1 VTAHVTGTAGNPLG
15 AVRLDAGKGTLQNR
29 PFDQGHLEA
38 NLNDRVVTIP
48 AAWIQ
53 GGAGRVNVTGEF
65 NHPADSFTTGQV
77 RAKLTT
83 TQLDLAK
90 FPIPMPRNATG
101 NLQANLEATG
111 RLQAKPAPP
120 FLLSSV
126 TGDVAGR
133 GLKIGSEDYGNLDL
147 NLRTS
152 GNTANYTGSIAVG
165 SSSIRVNG
173 ETRLEQDYPT
183 TADATLTDMA
193 VTKLLVAA
201 ERTDIPARGTLSG
214 TAHFTGTLS
223 NPRGNANLELA
234 RGVLYDEPVDR
245 VRLRASYLPDRIE
258 LQELQIAAA
267 GANIDMTARYDHPA
281 GNLRTGNA
289 AFEISSSRLDLARI
303 HNIQTRRP
311 GLAGAVQLEAKGS
324 GALAATTA
332 ADTRLQLRDLNMNL
346 AATGVQ
352 AQGENFGDLKLT
364 ANMASASRVQFAL
377 DSNLADSRIHGQGS
391 LDLTAGYPVNAQ
403 LTVQNALYTRIAKL
417 AGVTL
422 AEPNRIEAAMDG
434 QVNVNGPIQ
443 HLDQLHGSVQLT
455 RLNVT
460 TRAEPGQPRPVE
472 ITNQGPLTASLDRG
486 VVQLQ
491 NVHLQ
496 GSNID
501 VQAHGTA
508 SIMGGPLAMTV
519 NGNVGLGILRSFN
532 SDIYSDGSITLTATL
547 RGTTKQPTMSGQVV
561 LKDATLS
568 YATLPNGISK
578 ANGTIV
584 LNGKTANIQN
594 LTAESGGGKL
604 TLTGFAEYG
613 EPLRFGVRLRAQ
625 QVRVRVQPGVSIIAG
640 ANVQLAGTS
649 RSSAITGNAVI
660 SQVNYNP
667 TTDIASILS
676 KATPSVQSAA
686 APSPI
691 LENMRL
697 DVRVRTAAG
706 LAVQAEIAQGLSA
719 TADLRVQ
726 GNVAQ
731 PGVLGRVNINE
742 GQLVFLGSS
751 FSVDSGTI
759 AFYNPLRVDPIMDI
773 SLETQS
779 QGIQVILRVTGPVDN
794 MKLSY
799 TSNPPLQ
806 FTEIVSLLA
815 TGKTPTSDPTL
826 LANQPQVPQ
835 SSFQQMGESAILGE
849 AVANPVAGRLQ
860 RVFGVSQLK
869 IDPAFQGGSAL
880 PTARLTLQQRVTTN
894 VTFTYTS
901 ALDDPNGQIIK
912 IEWAFDPKWSAVA
925 TRDQN
930 GIFSVNF
937 LYKRQFR

>member
-1 VTAHVTGTAGNPLG
+1 
-15 AVRLDAGKGTLQNR
+15 
-29 PFDQGHLEA
+29 
-38 NLNDRVVTIP
+38 
-48 AAWIQ
+48 
-53 GGAGRVNVTGEF
+53 
-65 NHPADSFTTGQV
+65 
-77 RAKLTT
+77 
-83 TQLDLAK
+83 
-90 FPIPMPRNATG
+90 
-101 NLQANLEATG
+101 
-111 RLQAKPAPP
+111 
-120 FLLSSV
+120 
-126 TGDVAGR
+126 
-133 GLKIGSEDYGNLDL
+133 
-147 NLRTS
+147 
-152 GNTANYTGSIAVG
+152 
-165 SSSIRVNG
+165 
-173 ETRLEQDYPT
+173 
-183 TADATLTDMA
+183 
-193 VTKLLVAA
+193 
-201 ERTDIPARGTLSG
+201 
-214 TAHFTGTLS
+214 
-223 NPRGNANLELA
+223 
-234 RGVLYDEPVDR
+234 
-245 VRLRASYLPDRIE
+245 
-258 LQELQIAAA
+258 
-267 GANIDMTARYDHPA
+267 MTARYDHPA
-281 GNLRTGNA
+281 GNLQSGNA
-289 AFEISSSRLDLARI
+289 IFEIGSSRLDLARI

-324 GALAATTA
+324 GAITATGS
-332 ADTRLQLRDLNMNL
+332 RLQLHDLNLNL

-364 ANMASASRVQFAL
+364 AAMASASRVQFAL
-377 DSNLADSRIHGQGS
+377 DSNLAESKIHGQGT

-417 AGVTL
+417 AGMTL
-422 AEPNRIEAAMDG
+422 AEPNRVEAALDG
-434 QVNVNGPIQ
+434 QVSVNGPIE
-443 HLDQLHGSVQLT
+443 HVDQLRGNLQLT

-460 TRAEPGQPRPVE
+460 AKGEPGQPRPVE
-472 ITNQGPLTASLDRG
+472 IANQGPLTASLDRG
-486 VVQLQ
+486 IVQLQ

-496 GSNID
+496 GSGMD
-501 VQAHGTA
+501 VQARGTA
-508 SIMGGPLAMTV
+508 SITGGPVALSV
-519 NGNVGLGILRSFN
+519 NGDVGLHILQSFN
-532 SDIYSDGSITLTATL
+532 SDIYSDGSITLAANI
-547 RGTTKQPTMSGQVV
+547 RGTTSDPVLSGQVG
-561 LKDATLS
+561 LKDATLT

-578 ANGTIV
+578 ANGTIL

-613 EPLRFGVRLRAQ
+613 EPMRFGVQLRAQ

-660 SQVNYNP
+660 NQVNYNP
-667 TTDIASILS
+667 TTDIASILT
-676 KATPSVQSAA
+676 KATPSVQSTA

-706 LAVQAEIAQGLSA
+706 LAVQADIAQGLSA

-759 AFYNPLRVDPIMDI
+759 AFYNPLRVDPILDI

-835 SSFQQMGESAILGE
+835 ASFQQMGESAILGE

-937 LYKRQFR
+937 FYKRQFR